1 MAKHEFDDYL
11 DAAAALIGLLPI
23 AAEHR
28 PGVLLN
34 LERLKAM
41 AVLVEGAPLD
51 REAEPAPIYRP

>member
-1 MAKHEFDDYL
+1 MAKHEFDNYL
-11 DAAAALIGLLPI
+11 DAAAALIGLPI

-41 AVLVEGAPLD
+41 VALVEGAPLD
-51 REAEPAPIYRP
+51 REAEPAPVYRP